1 MKTLP
6 TSPLIGLSE
15 AIYQHIDQLCKGYD
29 PVADICIR
37 GWDAQLVNII
47 SEKLKRL
54 SIACVVTAPSLV
66 ATEDIAGGYQRAT
79 VKILIES
86 NPLLQPQS
94 GANSWSAYDLAS
106 LISGEMDGSTANVS
120 GVKLVSDEIRVKSI
134 EQSRNGTNETASIS
148 LETLIQL

>member
-15 AIYQHIDQLCKGYD
+15 AIYQKIDQLCKEYD
-29 PVADICIR
+29 PDADICIR
-37 GWDAQLVNII
+37 GWDAKLVNII
-47 SEKLKRL
+47 TETLKKLA
-54 SIACVVTAPSLV
+54 IACVVTAPSLV

-86 NPLLQPQS
+86 NPLLQPQTGS
-94 GANSWSAYDLAS
+94 KSWSAYDLAS